1 MTDETLKSIR
11 EKYEDLGENPE
22 TYLKGLLHA
31 KPITYWDYIEVD
43 TLLSLQKPRTN
54 YKDEEVFIM
63 YHQMVELMLKL
74 VLHEVRQVIEQDE
87 LSEAF
92 LIEKISRINRYTSM
106 LITSY
111 DVMTVG
117 MDYDDYNA
125 FRSTLAPASGFQS
138 AQFRF
143 IEIYCTRL
151 DNLVNK
157 RGKERLPSTPTVEDY
172 FENIYWKDAGMNRE
186 TGEKTLT
193 LRLFEERYLQEFISL
208 AKEVSGRTFEE
219 RILQMAEPSQ
229 QLLEKI
235 KEFDK
240 IYNVEWPLMHLRTA
254 QHYLDQKGE
263 NKAATGGSEWKKY
276 LHPKYQQRKFFPEMW
291 SEEELQN
298 WGEL

>member
-1 MTDETLKSIR
+1 MEETLKNIR

-74 VLHEVRQVIEQDE
+74 VLHEIRQVIEQDE

-157 RGKERLPSTPTVEDY
+157 RGKECLPSTPTVEDY

-208 AKEVSGRTFEE
+208 AKEVTGRTFEE
-219 RILQMAEPSQ
+219 RILQMKEPSQ
-229 QLLEKI
+229 ELLGKI

-276 LHPKYQQRKFFPEMW
+276 LHPKYQQRKFFPDVW
-291 SEEELQN
+291 NEEELQN

>member
-1 MTDETLKSIR
+1 MKSIR

-43 TLLSLQKPRTN
+43 TLLSLQKPRTS

-74 VLHEVRQVIEQDE
+74 VLHEIRQVVDQED
-87 LSEAF
+87 LTEAF

-117 MDYDDYNA
+117 MDYDHYNA

-151 DNLVNK
+151 VNLVNK
-157 RGKERLPSTPTVEDY
+157 KGKERLPSDPSVEDY
-172 FENIYWKDAGMNRE
+172 FEHIYWKDAGMNRE

-193 LRLFEERYLQEFISL
+193 LRLFEEKYLQEFISL
-208 AKEVSGRTFEE
+208 AKNVSGRTFEDKVLK
-219 RILQMAEPSQ
+219 ITEPSEK
-229 QLLEKI
+229 LLGKI

-276 LHPKYQQRKFFPEMW
+276 LHPRYQQRKFFPDLW
-291 SEEELQN
+291 SEEELKN